1 MKKTLIDIGASQPM
15 GVEINQRFNPLS
27 NVVGSCYQKELSIAI
42 EGLKKICINLHNRIE
57 ATDKV
62 YNYKG
67 FFGVCLIDRYIDFDT
82 HFAKTKVE
90 RQYEILKI
98 LQESLMKMCDKFNF
112 DKTPFDAA
120 YQKVIENNFEYRNVM
135 NKMASAKNRQHKAGI
150 EVDLKEDGAQ
160 INVLFTN
167 KNSQPVVRRELIK
180 LKADYYF
187 INQLI
192 NKGKWLDNERYMV
205 SDKNEVAN
213 FIAQLNSDKVELQ
226 ICPRNTTTEQ
236 VLERIEGLK
245 A

>member
-1 MKKTLIDIGASQPM
+1 MKKLIIDIAITQNIDINRRNFNILC
-15 GVEINQRFNPLS
+15 GVIAQTYS
-27 NVVGSCYQKELSIAI
+27 IYQYSKI
-42 EGLKKICINLHNRIE
+42 EGLNKVFINL
-57 ATDKV
+57 TDNPEIRDIV
-62 YNYKG
+62 YDFKG
-67 FFGVCLIDRYIDFDT
+67 FFGVCHIDRIFNFNK
-82 HFAKTKVE
+82 HFEKPLKL
-90 RQYEILKI
+90 RKKEILDTLHHSI
-98 LQESLMKMCDKFNF
+98 LMMCDKFNF
-112 DKTPFDAA
+112 DKTPFDTA